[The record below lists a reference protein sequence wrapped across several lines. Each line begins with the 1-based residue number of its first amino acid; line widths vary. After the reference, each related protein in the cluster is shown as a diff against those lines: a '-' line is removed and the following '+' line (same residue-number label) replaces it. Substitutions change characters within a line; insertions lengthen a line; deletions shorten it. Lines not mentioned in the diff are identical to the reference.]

1 MADTP
6 QHTDVLI
13 IGAGI
18 QGLVAAK
25 TFLQLSPATSIL
37 ILDSQSS
44 VGGVWA
50 KENCYPGLKTNNQL
64 GTFEFTDFDI
74 LDVCPGAI
82 KKGQHIPGEVAYE
95 YLFEY
100 AKKFDLLK
108 RVRLGCKVLTAEHL
122 SSGADGGWSITV
134 IPSLGDIT
142 IPKVDSGD
150 LTTISSAQTVTLT
163 ASKLLVCTGLTST
176 PLPISLPGSSSY
188 IPPLL
193 NSNGFR
199 RQATD
204 LFSSPT
210 INQVAISGGGK
221 SAYDAVY
228 AFASRGK
235 KVTWII
241 RESGHG
247 SNYMAPAHIYLGPFR
262 CWLELLVTTR
272 PLGWLSP
279 CIWGDSDGFGSI
291 RRFFHNTRIGRLI
304 VSNFWK
310 KLGGDVIVQTGL
322 REKGPEVE
330 KLIPKEEALWYGT
343 GVSIMNYGEDIHRYL
358 QDGTVNVVRRD
369 IERLEGR
376 RIILKGTADEAV
388 EADALICSTGW
399 RWDSGIEFLPK
410 SEHANLGIPSAEY
423 TPTQTEQWADLDAQ
437 ADVEILER
445 FPILGHGPSTRK
457 EDVIVPRAVNAS
469 IATTTNEKLKAEP
482 EKQRKEQLTPWRLF
496 RGIAPPANPQRD
508 LVFLGM
514 MSSFQTMLRD
524 EVAAL
529 WAYAYLNDALAPP
542 VGLSTHPRSLQSSEQ
557 HTKEVSNATGSKNS
571 WLYET
576 ALFSRFG
583 RWRYP
588 MGYGSR
594 YPDFVFDAMA
604 YFDLLMG
611 DLGLR
616 QWRKGWGWV
625 GEVFGGGYL
634 RGDYKGFV
642 EEWRRSREKTST

>member
-1 MADTP
+1 MADLP
-6 QHTDVLI
+6 HHTDVLI

-25 TFLQLSPATSIL
+25 TYLQLSPATSIL

-64 GTFEFTDFDI
+64 GTFEFTDFDL
-74 LDVCPGAI
+74 LDACPGAV
-82 KKGQHIPGEVAYE
+82 KKGEHIPGEVAYE
-95 YLFEY
+95 YLYKY
-100 AKKFDLLK
+100 AESFDLLK
-108 RVRLGCKVLTAEHL
+108 RVRLSYKAVTAEHV
-122 SSGADGGWSITV
+122 SDEGWKVTIIRT
-134 IPSLGDIT
+134 PGDSPV
-142 IPKVDSGD
+142 PKADSGD
-150 LTTISSAQTVTLT
+150 LITLPSTPTTTLT

-193 NSNGFR
+193 NSHDFR
-199 RQATD
+199 RQAPK
-204 LFSSPT
+204 LFCSPT
-210 INQVAISGGGK
+210 INHVAIYGGGK

-247 SNYMAPAHIYLGPFR
+247 PNYMAPAHIYLGPFL
-262 CWLELLVTTR
+262 CWLELLVTRR

-291 RRFFHNTRIGRLI
+291 RRFFHNTRIGRFI
-304 VSNFWK
+304 VKNFWK
-310 KLGGDVIVQTGL
+310 KLGGDVIAQTGL
-322 REKGPEVE
+322 RQKGPEVE
-330 KLIPKEEALWYGT
+330 KLIPREEALWYGT
-343 GVSIMNYGEDIHRYL
+343 GVSIMNYEEDIHQYL
-358 QDGTVNVVRRD
+358 QDGTVKVVRKD

-376 RIILKGTADEAV
+376 KIFLKGAASEPV
-388 EADALICSTGW
+388 KADAMICSTGW
-399 RWDSGIEFLPK
+399 RWDSGVEFLPK
-410 SEHANLGIPSAEY
+410 SEHAHLGIPSAEY
-423 TPTQTEQWADLDAQ
+423 TPMQTEQWADLEAQ
-437 ADVEILER
+437 ADLEILKR
-445 FPILGHGPSTRK
+445 FPILGHGPSISK
-457 EDVIVPRAVNAS
+457 EDVTVPRPANTS
-469 IATTTNEKLKAEP
+469 IATTATEKLKAEP

-514 MSSFQTMLRD
+514 MSSFQTILRD
-524 EVAAL
+524 EMAAL
-529 WAYAYLNDALAPP
+529 WAYAYLNYALAPP
-542 VGLSTHPRSLQSSEQ
+542 AGLSTHPPSLVSPEQ
-557 HTKEVSNATGSKNS
+557 HAKEVRNVVESRNN

-588 MGYGSR
+588 MGYGAR
-594 YPDFVFDAMA
+594 FPDFVFDGMA

-611 DLGLR
+611 DLGLQR
-616 QWRKGWGWV
+616 WRKGWGWV
-625 GEVFGGGYL
+625 GEVFGGAYIP
-634 RGDYKGFV
+634 GDYTGFV
-642 EEWRRSREKTST
+642 EEWRSKEKMST